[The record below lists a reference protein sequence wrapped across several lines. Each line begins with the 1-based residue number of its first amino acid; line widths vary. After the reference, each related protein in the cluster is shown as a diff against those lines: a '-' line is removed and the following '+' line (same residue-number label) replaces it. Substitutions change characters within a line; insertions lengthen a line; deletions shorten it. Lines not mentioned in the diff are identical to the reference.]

1 MLKLRN
7 ALIPIREL
15 GSENL
20 KLLGVITGGHFV
32 IHWFQQLFPVLL
44 PSVKA
49 GLGLNDVQVGALTSA
64 RQMAQGTLN
73 LPSGLLADSL
83 VRHRALI
90 LASSLVIM
98 GLAYLL
104 FGKAPSFVWLLF
116 AAGLVGLG
124 SEVWHP
130 AAAATL
136 SNRFPERRAT
146 ALAVHGMGATSSDTI
161 TPLVM
166 GALLVTF
173 PWQNVLA
180 LQIVPAF
187 LVGLLVLRGLRG
199 IFTGAGSQASRSA
212 QIREIGE
219 LARNPVFLTISAAR
233 GLTQMGRLVVLTF
246 LPIYLQEHLGYSP
259 FILGVHIMLLHAM
272 GTISQPILG
281 FLSDRFGRKAVLLP
295 FVYYAGVAVPAFG
308 GCSGRDPAWAGDYCY
323 WSFLLH
329 ADEHHQCSRDGRGRI
344 KDPGHFLWSH
354 FGVNSTLCNSN
365 AYSGGLSHRLIRDS
379 LGIFFGRRISASC
392 RPCDIPFETL
402 SRVKNRRRSRWL
414 TRMATPWSRA
424 LPGAP
429 VPASRACRA
438 TLV

>member
-124 SEVWHP
+124 SAVWHP

-295 FVYYAGVAVPAFG
+295 SFITLGLL
-308 GCSGRDPAWAGDYCY
+308 
-323 WSFLLH
+323 FLLL
-329 ADEHHQCSRDGRGRI
+329 AVAAAGIQLGLVI
-344 KDPGHFLWSH
+344 TVI
-354 FGVNSTLCNSN
+354 GV
-365 AYSGGLSHRLIRDS
+365 
-379 LGIFFGRRISASC
+379 FFY
-392 RPCDIPFETL
+392 
-402 SRVKNRRRSRWL
+402 
-414 TRMATPWSRA
+414 
-424 LPGAP
+424 
-429 VPASRACRA
+429 
-438 TLV
+438 TLVNITNAAVMDVAGSKIQATSYGLTSVLTQLFVIPTPILAGFLIGSYGIHSAFFLAGAFLLLAGLVISPLRLYRGSKIGGDLGG

>member
-1 MLKLRN
+1 MVDITWMRN
-7 ALIPIREL
+7 FLIPIREL

-20 KLLGVITGGHFV
+20 KLLSVITGGHFA

-73 LPSGLLADSL
+73 LPSGLLAESL

-104 FGKAPSFVWLLF
+104 FGKAPAFVWTLF

-124 SEVWHP
+124 SALWHP

-146 ALAVHGMGATSSDTI
+146 ALSVHGMGATSSDTI

-166 GALLVTF
+166 GVLLVTF
-173 PWQNVLA
+173 PWQEVLA
-180 LQIVPAF
+180 LQIVPAILVGF
-187 LVGLLVLRGLRG
+187 LVLHGLRG

-295 FVYYAGVAVPAFG
+295 SFITLGLL
-308 GCSGRDPAWAGDYCY
+308 
-323 WSFLLH
+323 FLLLAVAAAGIQLGLVITVIGVFFYTLMNITNAAVMDVAGSKIQATSYGLTSVLTQLFVIPTPILAGFLIGSYGIH
-329 ADEHHQCSRDGRGRI
+329 SAFFLAGAFLLLAGLVISPLRLYRGSKI
-344 KDPGHFLWSH
+344 
-354 FGVNSTLCNSN
+354 
-365 AYSGGLSHRLIRDS
+365 GGD
-379 LGIFFGRRISASC
+379 LGG
-392 RPCDIPFETL
+392 
-402 SRVKNRRRSRWL
+402 
-414 TRMATPWSRA
+414 
-424 LPGAP
+424 
-429 VPASRACRA
+429 
-438 TLV
+438 

>member
-1 MLKLRN
+1 MPKLPN
-7 ALIPIREL
+7 FLIPIREL
-15 GSENL
+15 GSEHL
-20 KLLGVITGGHFV
+20 KLLGVLTGGHFA
-32 IHWFQQLFPVLL
+32 IHWFQQLFPVVL

-64 RQMAQGTLN
+64 RQLAQGTMN
-73 LPSGLLADSL
+73 LPSGVLADSL

-116 AAGLVGLG
+116 AAGLIGLG
-124 SEVWHP
+124 SAVWHP

-161 TPLVM
+161 TPLIM
-166 GALLVTF
+166 GALLVNF
-173 PWQNVLA
+173 PWQNVLV
-180 LQIVPAF
+180 LQIVPAL
-187 LVGLLVLRGLRG
+187 LVGLLIWRGLHDT
-199 IFTGAGSQASRSA
+199 FTGAGSQASRYT
-212 QIREIGE
+212 QMREIGQ
-219 LARNPVFLTISAAR
+219 LVRNPLFLGISAVR

-295 FVYYAGVAVPAFG
+295 SFMAMGVLFMLLTVAAAGIQLGMVITAIGLFFYTLMNVANATVMDVAGSKIQASSYGLTSVLSQLFVMPTPILAGMLISVYGIHSA
-308 GCSGRDPAWAGDYCY
+308 
-323 WSFLLH
+323 FLL
-329 ADEHHQCSRDGRGRI
+329 AGTFLFLAGLMVSPLKLYRGSRIGER
-344 KDPGHFLWSH
+344 L
-354 FGVNSTLCNSN
+354 
-365 AYSGGLSHRLIRDS
+365 GG
-379 LGIFFGRRISASC
+379 
-392 RPCDIPFETL
+392 
-402 SRVKNRRRSRWL
+402 
-414 TRMATPWSRA
+414 
-424 LPGAP
+424 
-429 VPASRACRA
+429 
-438 TLV
+438 

>member
-1 MLKLRN
+1 MPKFPN
-7 ALIPIREL
+7 FLIPIREL

-20 KLLGVITGGHFV
+20 KLLSVITGGHFAV
-32 IHWFQQLFPVLL
+32 HWFQQLFPVVL

-64 RQMAQGTLN
+64 RQLAQGTLN

-90 LASSLVIM
+90 MASSLVIM

-104 FGKAPSFVWLLF
+104 FGKAPALVWALF

-124 SEVWHP
+124 SALWHP

-146 ALAVHGMGATSSDTI
+146 ALSVHGMGATSSDTI

-166 GALLVTF
+166 GVLLVTF
-173 PWQNVLA
+173 PWQDVLT
-180 LQIVPAF
+180 LQIVPAIMVGF
-187 LVGLLVLRGLRG
+187 LVLHGLRG

-295 FVYYAGVAVPAFG
+295 SFITLGLL
-308 GCSGRDPAWAGDYCY
+308 
-323 WSFLLH
+323 FLLL
-329 ADEHHQCSRDGRGRI
+329 AVAAAGIQ
-344 KDPGHFLWSH
+344 L
-354 FGVNSTLCNSN
+354 
-365 AYSGGLSHRLIRDS
+365 GLVITVI
-379 LGIFFGRRISASC
+379 GIFFYTLMNITNAAVMDVAGSKIQATSYGLTSVLTQLFVIPTPILAGFLIGSYGIHSAFFLAGAFLLLAGLVISPLKLYRGSKIGG
-392 RPCDIPFETL
+392 DL
-402 SRVKNRRRSRWL
+402 
-414 TRMATPWSRA
+414 
-424 LPGAP
+424 GG
-429 VPASRACRA
+429 
-438 TLV
+438 

>member
-1 MLKLRN
+1 VVDITWMRN
-7 ALIPIREL
+7 FLIPIREL

-20 KLLGVITGGHFV
+20 KLLSVITGGHFA

-64 RQMAQGTLN
+64 RQLAQGTLN

-90 LASSLVIM
+90 MASSLVIM

-104 FGKAPSFVWLLF
+104 FGKAPAFVWTLF

-124 SEVWHP
+124 SALWHP

-146 ALAVHGMGATSSDTI
+146 ALSVHGMGATSSDTI

-166 GALLVTF
+166 GVLLVTF
-173 PWQNVLA
+173 PWQEVLA
-180 LQIVPAF
+180 LQIVPAILVGF
-187 LVGLLVLRGLRG
+187 LVLHGLRG

-295 FVYYAGVAVPAFG
+295 SFITLGLL
-308 GCSGRDPAWAGDYCY
+308 
-323 WSFLLH
+323 FLLLAVAAAGIQLGLVITVIGVFFYTLMNITNAAVMDVAGSKIQATSYGLTSVLTQLFVFPTPILAGYLIGSYGIH
-329 ADEHHQCSRDGRGRI
+329 SAFFLAGAFLLLAGLVISPLKLYRGS
-344 KDPGHFLWSH
+344 KL
-354 FGVNSTLCNSN
+354 
-365 AYSGGLSHRLIRDS
+365 AE
-379 LGIFFGRRISASC
+379 ISAVNPDSN
-392 RPCDIPFETL
+392 T
-402 SRVKNRRRSRWL
+402 V
-414 TRMATPWSRA
+414 
-424 LPGAP
+424 
-429 VPASRACRA
+429 V
-438 TLV
+438 